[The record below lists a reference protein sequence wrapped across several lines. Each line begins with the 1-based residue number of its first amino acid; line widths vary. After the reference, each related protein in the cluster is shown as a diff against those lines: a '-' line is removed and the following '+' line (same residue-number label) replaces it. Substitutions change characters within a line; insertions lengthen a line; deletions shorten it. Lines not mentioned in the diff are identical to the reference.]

1 MPLPP
6 PSKAQSASRGHRAH
20 AAPAFP
26 FSWTRAPKSK
36 TLNSSDAAQGSQ
48 RSPTS
53 WSPTPHASTS
63 TRTTAPAPTPAAA
76 KSSSKAAP
84 GRPTTTRSAKVATP
98 CRHVALRPR
107 ARGPPRRRRFRELRP
122 RRRRAGDGGPR
133 RLLHRG
139 PRARGAPGDG
149 ARARRDVR
157 ARARRGA
164 RRRGRGRAGR
174 VLAPLR
180 RRRRRRVA
188 RPPPGPRADAPAG
201 RGPDHR
207 GPPRRVRR
215 RPPGRL
221 GRRRRRGAGAPQSPS
236 VLTRLFT
243 RGSTQRHWQLD
254 SEFLLRP

>member
-98 CRHVALRPR
+98 CRHV
-107 ARGPPRRRRFRELRP
+107 GPPRRRRFRELRP

-164 RRRGRGRAGR
+164 RRRGPRRGRGRAGR